1 MSSPVRPNDRGAFFP
16 RRRLWTSPNS
26 PSRSRRAPRHRK
38 RSSSASGPRA
48 TARRTRSRL
57 APRASR
63 ARPGGGGFGA
73 RISAGAARLKY
84 RARGTAT
91 RARRDRPSRRRTSRP
106 CARRSSRSTAPRNSC
121 SCASLRHPL
130 ARSTCAELPIAG
142 SLLRKKIHFS
152 SFENLD
158 RESTSPSGSFAVPIA
173 CRETSSLF
181 ARFRHP
187 RFDRLSFCRSE
198 PASLPVFFAEP
209 TEPILFLA
217 LASSPGTEHRHNARA
232 WPWRRRRRPV
242 RAPSRPYTS
251 CGLVRASEPQVWVDA
266 RPSTKPNARSGAH
279 AEVPRSARRS
289 TFRFLAAEGRLK
301 VGLRREGRGGRR
313 ARWTRTSATRWS
325 RRSGR

>member
-1 MSSPVRPNDRGAFFP
+1 M
-16 RRRLWTSPNS
+16 
-26 PSRSRRAPRHRK
+26 
-38 RSSSASGPRA
+38 
-48 TARRTRSRL
+48 
-57 APRASR
+57 
-63 ARPGGGGFGA
+63 
-73 RISAGAARLKY
+73 
-84 RARGTAT
+84 
-91 RARRDRPSRRRTSRP
+91 
-106 CARRSSRSTAPRNSC
+106 
-121 SCASLRHPL
+121 
-130 ARSTCAELPIAG
+130 
-142 SLLRKKIHFS
+142 RKKIHFS

-158 RESTSPSGSFAVPIA
+158 RESTSPSRSFAVPIA

-187 RFDRLSFCRSE
+187 RFDRLSFCHSE

-209 TEPILFLA
+209 TEPIHFLA

-232 WPWRRRRRPV
+232 WPWRRRRRPL

-301 VGLRREGRGGRR
+301 VASGGRAGVARR